1 MLCYFINFNGN
12 GQLKFKMEL
21 IFNCKLLIVNEGG
34 LQYILKI
41 LVLKIFNVFI
51 CKIIFFLFV
60 IKELKIIVMDM
71 KNLLGN
77 SF

>member
-60 IKELKIIVMDM
+60 IMELKIIVMDM